1 MGLQTCFCEKT
12 NYISDCFEWSQ
23 DSLCLSTFFYFVT
36 TDDNSL
42 NDKIYLFAVRSYQTQ
57 LIMII
62 ISIGISALTSS
73 LANTRHTTRRVPA
86 AIRKVSSAVIYY

>member
-23 DSLCLSTFFYFVT
+23 DSSYLSLLVT

-42 NDKIYLFAVRSYQTQ
+42 NDKVHLFAVRSYQTQ